1 MERSLP
7 LVLVEGVPFTGKS
20 TVSEYIAQQLSLNGY
35 PQQWLPEG
43 TMLKQYFPHVLAT
56 FDGAPLSEEM
66 LWQNWSTFVETVRSR
81 PETFVVDSAL
91 SYTAIFRLMLDD
103 RPTAQVLAWLE
114 RLATLCAPL
123 QPRIIHLVG
132 DVDHLARA
140 SIVER
145 GAEWEE
151 QMIKT
156 TEPTPYQQTRGRT
169 GVAGAISMMDDTQ
182 ALTRRVL
189 AAGWQSLT
197 VDVTAGEWPIYQR
210 AILDFLGIP
219 EVVVTPPEIPQ
230 ALLQVYAGDYAPV
243 EADETLLL
251 LTIRLEEG
259 TLALYGTNNA
269 YYGSLIPLT
278 DNRFH
283 LRASGVDIAFE
294 QEAGQQVFLQLVPL
308 SSDGKRRRF
317 QKVDGS

>member
-20 TVSEYIAQQLSLNGY
+20 TVSEYIAQQLTLNGH

-56 FDGAPLSEEM
+56 FEGVPLSEET
-66 LWQNWSTFVETVRSR
+66 LWQNWSTFVETVRSS

-91 SYTAIFRLMLDD
+91 SYAGIFRLMLDN

-114 RLATLCAPL
+114 RLAMLCAPL

-156 TEPTPYQQTRGRT
+156 TEPTPYQQARGRT
-169 GVAGAISMMDDTQ
+169 GVDGAIRMMEDTQ

-189 AAGWQSLT
+189 AAGWRSLT
-197 VDVTAGEWPIYQR
+197 MDVTAGEWSIYQR
-210 AILDFLGIP
+210 AILDFLEIP
-219 EVVVTPPEIPQ
+219 EVVVTPPDVPQ
-230 ALLQVYAGDYAPV
+230 ALLHAYAGDYAPV
-243 EADETLLL
+243 EADETLPI
-251 LTIRLEEG
+251 LTIRLGEG
-259 TLALYGTNNA
+259 TLALYGTNS
-269 YYGSLIPLT
+269 YYGSLVPLT

-283 LRASGVDIAFE
+283 LRTSGLDLVFE
-294 QEAGQQVFLQLVPL
+294 QEAGQQMLQLVPL
-308 SSDGKRRRF
+308 SPDGKRRLF
-317 QKVDGS
+317 QKVDGR